1 MVSFESEDGERLVL
15 GVDILPGSSVFSRAR
30 YAAVLLQE
38 GEIVDRYA
46 DLSKRRL
53 LRLIRE
59 LSPSYVASDNIFEL
73 VDDRRKLRALCVGF
87 PPKTK
92 LVQVTGSPYHGFK
105 PLREISRLYNIPF
118 SGKPNPMQ
126 TAEII
131 ARLVDLGVGFI
142 VEPFTD
148 ETKIIVS
155 KSRHLGPGGWSEKRY
170 ARKIRGA
177 IQKMARE
184 ITEKLEEKS
193 LDFDYYEKP
202 SEFGLDKAVFHV
214 YTPKKEID
222 SFIKRMRTSLIQV
235 KVEPVP
241 SKTTTY
247 RPINKEILTDL
258 DLFPWPV
265 GGEEEKEEEKRRLVP
280 LIVGIDAGTTTA
292 IAVMDFS
299 GKILHLSSS
308 RERSRSDI
316 IKLIIR
322 YGKPAIITSDV
333 PHTPSLLAKL
343 AATFQTKV
351 HNPKEGI
358 AVSAKTELV
367 NSFLEENIFIK
378 DKPGNA
384 HERDALTAAIL
395 FFKTY
400 KNLFLKID
408 SKIEQQKLG
417 INPEAVKVLVIQG
430 MKISDAIMRIVNEK
444 AKEKELLETI
454 KSKEV
459 SEEKEIQNGE
469 KIDED
474 TDQRL
479 INRLKRR
486 LDASRKQYEFLEQ
499 QNEEL
504 KQKLE
509 TNQNRISELE
519 NQLEYLRSEKAKDL
533 TIKRLRI
540 QHQFEEKRLEE
551 EKKNL
556 FEEIELLKDEIERLK
571 EAILSASDPE
581 LLSIKVIPNF
591 SLETIEKAITELKIV
606 EKDIVLIKSLS
617 GASSSAA
624 KILAETG
631 IKTIIVPK
639 SSSVPQNVF
648 LILKEKNTI
657 LLEEEKLEILFKE
670 PLAFIRK
677 NLFEEAVKQAEQ
689 KLEEDQGKFLED
701 RLGKMVSEYR
711 FIRREELT
719 E

>member
-1 MVSFESEDGERLVL
+1 LVSFESEDGARLII
-15 GVDILPGSSVFSRAR
+15 GVDILPGSSVFSRPR
-30 YAAVLLQE
+30 YAVVLLQE
-38 GEIVDRYA
+38 SEIVDRYP
-46 DLSKRRL
+46 DISKRRL
-53 LRLIRE
+53 LRLIKE
-59 LSPSYVASDNIFEL
+59 SSPVYVASDNIFEL
-73 VDDRRKLRALCVGF
+73 VDDRKKLRALCAGF

-105 PLREISRLYNIPF
+105 PLREISRLYNISF

-126 TAEII
+126 TAEIL

-202 SEFGLDKAVFHV
+202 SEFGLDKAIFHV

-235 KVEPVP
+235 KVELVP

-247 RPINKEILTDL
+247 RPINEEILTDL

-265 GGEEEKEEEKRRLVP
+265 GEEEKRRLVP

-292 IAVMDFS
+292 IAIMDFS
-299 GKILHLSSS
+299 GNILHLSSS
-308 RERSRSDI
+308 RERSRSNI

-322 YGKPAIITSDV
+322 YGKPAIIASDV
-333 PHTPSLLAKL
+333 SHTPSLLAKL

-351 HNPKEGI
+351 HNPKEDI

-367 NSFLEENIFIK
+367 SSFLEENIFIK
-378 DKPGNA
+378 DKPSNA

-395 FFKTY
+395 FFKSY

-430 MKISDAIMRIVNEK
+430 LKISDAIMRIVNEK

-454 KSKEV
+454 RSKEV
-459 SEEKEIQNGE
+459 SEAREIQNGE

-486 LDASRKQYEFLEQ
+486 LDTSRKQYEFLEQ

-504 KQKLE
+504 RQKIE

-519 NQLEYLRSEKAKDL
+519 EQLEYLRSEKAKDL

-540 QHQFEEKRLEE
+540 QHQFEVKRFEE
-551 EKKNL
+551 DKTNL
-556 FEEIELLKDEIERLK
+556 FKEIELLKDEIERLK
-571 EAILSASDPE
+571 EAILLASDPE
-581 LLSIKVIPNF
+581 LASIKVIPNF
-591 SLETIEKAITELKIV
+591 SLETIEKDITELRIS

-617 GASSSAA
+617 GASSSAT

-631 IKTIIVPK
+631 VKIIIVPK
-639 SSSVPQNVF
+639 LSSIPQNAF
-648 LILKEKNTI
+648 SILKENNSI
-657 LLEEEKLEILFKE
+657 LLEEERLEILFKD
-670 PLAFIRK
+670 PFAFIRK
-677 NLFEEAVKQAEQ
+677 NLLEEAVKQLVQ
-689 KLEEDQGKFLED
+689 KLEEEQGRFLEESLGKIVREYKFL
-701 RLGKMVSEYR
+701 
-711 FIRREELT
+711 RREELT

>member
-1 MVSFESEDGERLVL
+1 MASFESEDGERLIL
-15 GVDILPGSSVFSRAR
+15 GVDILPGSSIFSRAR

-38 GEIVDRYA
+38 GEIIDRYP
-46 DLSKRRL
+46 DLSKRKF
-53 LRLIRE
+53 LRLIRQ
-59 LSPSYVASDNIFEL
+59 LSPDYVASDNIFEL
-73 VDDRRKLRALCVGF
+73 VDDRRKLRALCAAF

-105 PLREISRLYNIPF
+105 PLREISRIYNISF
-118 SGKPNPMQ
+118 SGKVNPIQ
-126 TAEII
+126 TAEIV

-247 RPINKEILTDL
+247 HPINEEILRDL

-265 GGEEEKEEEKRRLVP
+265 GEEEKDEEKKRLVP

-292 IAVMDFS
+292 IAIMDFS
-299 GKILHLSSS
+299 GNILHLSSS

-322 YGKPAIITSDV
+322 YGKPAIIASDV

-343 AATFQTKV
+343 AAAFQTKM
-351 HNPKEGI
+351 HNPKEDI
-358 AVSAKTELV
+358 AVSSKTELV

-395 FFKTY
+395 VFKTY
-400 KNLFLKID
+400 KNLFQKID
-408 SKIEQQKLG
+408 SKIVQQKLG

-430 MKISDAIMRIVNEK
+430 MKISDAIMRIANEK

-459 SEEKEIQNGE
+459 LEEREIQNGE

-474 TDQRL
+474 ADQRL
-479 INRLKRR
+479 ISRLKQR
-486 LDASRKQYEFLEQ
+486 LDTSRKHYEFLEQ

-509 TNQNRISELE
+509 ENQNRISELE

-551 EKKNL
+551 DKKNL
-556 FEEIELLKDEIERLK
+556 FKETGLLKDEIERLK
-571 EAILSASDPE
+571 EAILLASDSE
-581 LLSIKVIPNF
+581 LLTIKVIPNF
-591 SLETIEKAITELKIV
+591 SLETIKKVISELKIV
-606 EKDIVLIKSLS
+606 EEDIVLIKTLS
-617 GASSSAA
+617 GASSATA

-639 SSSVPQNVF
+639 SSSIPQNA
-648 LILKEKNTI
+648 LSILKEKNTI
-657 LLEEEKLEILFKE
+657 MLEEEKLEILFKE
-670 PLAFIRK
+670 PFAFIRK
-677 NLFEEAVKQAEQ
+677 NLFEEVVKQAEQ
-689 KLEEDQGKFLED
+689 KLEEEQEKLLEEH
-701 RLGKMVSEYR
+701 LGKMVSEYR
-711 FIRREELT
+711 LLRQE
-719 E
+719 

>member
-1 MVSFESEDGERLVL
+1 MASFENEDGEHL
-15 GVDILPGSSVFSRAR
+15 GVDILGVDILAGSSVFSRPR

-38 GEIVDRYA
+38 GEIIDRYP

-73 VDDRRKLRALCVGF
+73 VDDRRKLRALCAAF

-105 PLREISRLYNIPF
+105 PLREISKLYNIPF

-126 TAEII
+126 TAEIV
-131 ARLVDLGVGFI
+131 ARLVDLGIGFI
-142 VEPFTD
+142 VAPFTD

-193 LDFDYYEKP
+193 LDFDYYEKR

-214 YTPKKEID
+214 YVPKKEID

-247 RPINKEILTDL
+247 RPINEEILTDL

-265 GGEEEKEEEKRRLVP
+265 GGEEERRLLP

-292 IAVMDFS
+292 IAIMDFS
-299 GKILHLSSS
+299 GNLLHLSSS
-308 RERSRSDI
+308 RECSRSEI

-322 YGKPAIITSDV
+322 YGKPAIIASDV

-343 AATFQTKV
+343 AATFQVKV
-351 HNPKEGI
+351 HNPKEDI

-367 NSFLEENIFIK
+367 NSFLEENIFIN
-378 DKPGNA
+378 DKPSNA

-395 FFKTY
+395 VFKNY
-400 KNLFLKID
+400 KNLFQKID
-408 SKIEQQKLG
+408 SKIELQKLG

-430 MKISDAIMRIVNEK
+430 MKISDAIMRIANEK

-454 KSKEV
+454 RSKEV
-459 SEEKEIQNGE
+459 PQEREIQNGE

-479 INRLKRR
+479 VNRLKRR
-486 LDASRKQYEFLEQ
+486 LDTSRKQCGFLEQ

-504 KQKLE
+504 KHKLE
-509 TNQNRISELE
+509 ANQNRISELE
-519 NQLEYLRSEKAKDL
+519 KQLEYLRSEKAKDL
-533 TIKRLRI
+533 TIKRLHI
-540 QHQFEEKRLEE
+540 QHQFEVKRLEE
-551 EKKNL
+551 DKKNL
-556 FEEIELLKDEIERLK
+556 FKETELLKDEINRLK
-571 EAILSASDPE
+571 ETILLASDPE
-581 LLSIKVIPNF
+581 LVPIKVIPDF
-591 SLETIEKAITELKIV
+591 SLETTEKAITELKIA

-617 GASSSAA
+617 GASSSTA

-639 SSSVPQNVF
+639 SSSIPQNA
-648 LILKEKNTI
+648 LSILKEKNTI

-670 PLAFIRK
+670 PFAFMRK

-689 KLEEDQGKFLED
+689 KLEEEQEGLLKE

-711 FIRREELT
+711 FLRRKELT